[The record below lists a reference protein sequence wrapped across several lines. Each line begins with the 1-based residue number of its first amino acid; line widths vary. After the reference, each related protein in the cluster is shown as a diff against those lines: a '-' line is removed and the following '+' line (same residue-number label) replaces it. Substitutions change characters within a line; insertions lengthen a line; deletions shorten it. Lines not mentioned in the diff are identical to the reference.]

1 MFWAPNGLKEL
12 PQMRISLQPYWQI
25 DYGII
30 KRPIMACTQILLHK
44 LGVQNK
50 DFGAVSQTDL
60 TRS

>member
-30 KRPIMACTQILLHK
+30 KRSIMACTQILLHK
-44 LGVQNK
+44 LGVQYK
-50 DFGAVSQTDL
+50 DFGAVS
-60 TRS
+60 